1 MSLSANTAPV
11 PDPGRVAQVGQDIN
25 TAAAKQS
32 QTGSMVSQYN
42 PYGSLQYASDP
53 TSPSG
58 YKATTTLTPAQQD
71 LLNTLQASQKQGGAA
86 GGSMLDWYTGKT
98 DPTKIIGDKTSGI
111 TQQIMGSYDA
121 ANNQRTKELIAQND
135 TALKNQGIF
144 PGTPAYDK
152 GMAGVIRG
160 TEEARNAMLATAQP
174 QAFQEASSLYQ
185 MPASIGGALAAFGQ
199 PTSVNQN
206 LVQAPGLNIQPVDFA
221 AIQGNITNQ
230 NIQNAQ
236 LQNQYNT
243 SMMNALMSPFSAAMG
258 GWGMGGFKFPPSDR
272 RLKKNIKPVGELENG
287 LTVYQF
293 SYSWEQGTNHIGLM
307 ADEVVKIHPE
317 AVFDMPNGYQAVD
330 YELAIR

>member
-32 QTGSMVSQYN
+32 QIGSMVSQYN

-71 LLNTLQASQKQGGAA
+71 LLTTLQGSQKKGGAA
-86 GGSMLDWYTGKT
+86 GGSMLDYYTGNT
-98 DPTKIIGDKTSGI
+98 DPTKAIGDKTSGL

-160 TEEARNAMLATAQP
+160 TEEARNSMLASIQP

-185 MPASIGGALAAFGQ
+185 MPASLGGALAAFGQ
-199 PTSVNQN
+199 PGSVSQN
-206 LVQAPGLNIQPVDFA
+206 LVQAPGLNIQPVDYA
-221 AIQGNITNQ
+221 AISGNITNQ

-236 LQNQYNT
+236 LKNQYDT
-243 SMMNALMSPFSAAMG
+243 SMINALMSPFNAAMG
-258 GWGMGGFKFPPSDR
+258 GWGMGGFKGFSER
-272 RLKKNIKPVGELENG
+272 RLKKNVKPIGRLDNG
-287 LTVYQF
+287 LTVYSF
-293 SYSWEQGTNHIGLM
+293 SYTWEQATNRIGMM
-307 ADEVVKIHPE
+307 ADEVDKVHPE
-317 AVFDMPNGYQAVD
+317 AVSEVNGFKVVD

>member
-32 QTGSMVSQYN
+32 QIGSMVNQYG
-42 PYGSLQYASDP
+42 PGGKLEFATDK
-53 TSPSG
+53 TAPSG
-58 YKATTTLTPAQQD
+58 YSATTSFSPAQKD
-71 LLNTLQASQKQGGAA
+71 LYNTLLQAQKQGGEA

-98 DPTKIIGDKTSGI
+98 DPTKTIGDKTSGL

-152 GMAGVIRG
+152 GMAGVVRG
-160 TEEARNAMLATAQP
+160 TEEARNSMLASIQP
-174 QAFQEASSLYQ
+174 QAFSEASSLYQ

-199 PTSVNQN
+199 PTSPNAN
-206 LVQAPGLNIQPVDFA
+206 FVQAPGLNIQPVDFA

-258 GWGMGGFKFPPSDR
+258 GWGMGGFKGFSER
-272 RLKKNIKPVGELENG
+272 RLKKNVKPIGTLDNG
-287 LTVYQF
+287 LTVYRF
-293 SYSWEQGTNHIGLM
+293 SYTWEQATNRIGMM
-307 ADEVVKIHPE
+307 ADEVAEVHPE
-317 AVFDMPNGYQAVD
+317 AVSEVNGFKVVD